1 MNLSRACEASS
12 PGTAGALLKKTGTLH
27 HMHEFTPDV
36 ESLAQEI
43 LDYSLIR
50 LKDNPPLDGPKS
62 VEELFAL
69 VGNTITA
76 AGLGGSSALKIFK
89 DVLAPACISTDHPR
103 YLAFIPSAPTEAA
116 NLFDLVVGASALYG
130 GSWLEGAGAVFAE
143 NQALRW
149 ISDLAGL
156 PESAGGVFVQ
166 GGTIGNLSALV
177 TARNHARTKF
187 SDVTRWAVACS
198 KEAHSSIKAA
208 ADVMDIELVKV
219 PTDAHGV
226 MQGSAVQEA
235 VAKYESTHAGHKV
248 FAVVATAGTTNL
260 GIIDDLHGIAD
271 YVHSRGIWFH
281 IDGAD
286 GLAAL
291 CSPAVRPKFDG
302 VERADSLIVDPHKWL
317 FAPFDACAL
326 IYREP
331 QLAKKAHL
339 QHAEYLDTL
348 NDDGEWNPSD
358 YAIQLTRRARGLPLW
373 FSLATHGTDAYAEAM
388 NKTMSVAQS
397 AAELIK
403 AHPRL
408 QLLVEPNLSIVAF
421 TRPGW
426 SAEQYQAWS
435 DKLLADQIGF
445 VTPSAHN
452 GQPILRFAIVNPWTQ
467 VSDIE
472 AILGT
477 L

>member
-1 MNLSRACEASS
+1 
-12 PGTAGALLKKTGTLH
+12 
-27 HMHEFTPDV
+27 MHEFTPDV
-36 ESLAQEI
+36 EALAQEI

-62 VEELFAL
+62 PEELYAL

-76 AGLGGSSALKIFK
+76 KGLGGSKALSLFK

-149 ISDLAGL
+149 ISDLAGM
-156 PESAGGVFVQ
+156 PQSAGGVFVQ

-177 TARNHARTKF
+177 AARSQARTLF
-187 SDVTRWAVACS
+187 TDVTRWVVACS
-198 KEAHSSIKAA
+198 GEAHSSIQSA
-208 ADVMDIELVKV
+208 ADVMDIEVLKV
-219 PTDAHGV
+219 ATDASGV
-226 MQGSAVQEA
+226 MQGVAAQQAIEEYEA
-235 VAKYESTHAGHKV
+235 THERHRI
-248 FAVVATAGTTNL
+248 FAIVATAGTTNL

-271 YVHSRGIWFH
+271 YANSRGIWFH
-281 IDGAD
+281 VDGAY

-291 CSPAVRPKFDG
+291 CSPEVKPKFSG
-302 VERADSLIVDPHKWL
+302 VEKADSLIVDPHKWL

-326 IYREP
+326 IYRNPE
-331 QLAKKAHL
+331 LAKKAHT

-348 NDDGEWNPSD
+348 NDESEWNPSD
-358 YAIQLTRRARGLPLW
+358 YAIQLTRRSRGLPLW

-388 NKTMSVAQS
+388 NKTMAVARS

-403 AHPRL
+403 SHPRL
-408 QLLVEPNLSIVAF
+408 ELLVEPNLSIVAF

-426 SAEQYQAWS
+426 SAPDYQAWS

-445 VTPSAHN
+445 VTPSSHR
-452 GQPILRFAIVNPWTQ
+452 GEPILRFAIVNPWTQ

-472 AILGT
+472 AILAT

>member
-1 MNLSRACEASS
+1 
-12 PGTAGALLKKTGTLH
+12 
-27 HMHEFTPDV
+27 MHEFTPDV
-36 ESLAQEI
+36 ESLAKEI

-69 VGNTITA
+69 VGNTITEG
-76 AGLGGSSALKIFK
+76 GLGGSNALKIFK

-177 TARNHARTKF
+177 TARNHARTTF
-187 SDVTRWAVACS
+187 SDITHWVVACS

-208 ADVMDIELVKV
+208 ADVMDIEILKV
-219 PTDAHGV
+219 PTDAEGV
-226 MQGSAVQEA
+226 MQGSAVKKA
-235 VAKYESTHAGHKV
+235 VEEYESTHAGHKV

-271 YVHSRGIWFH
+271 YAASRGIWFH
-281 IDGAD
+281 IDGAY

-302 VERADSLIVDPHKWL
+302 VEKADSLIVDPHKWL

-326 IYREP
+326 IYRKP

-388 NKTMSVAQS
+388 DKTMNVAQA

-408 QLLVEPNLSIVAF
+408 ELLVEPNLSIVAF

-426 SAEQYQAWS
+426 SVDEYQAWS
-435 DKLLADQIGF
+435 DKLLTDQIGF

-452 GQPILRFAIVNPWTQ
+452 GEPILRFAIVNPWTQ

-472 AILGT
+472 AILAT

>member
-1 MNLSRACEASS
+1 
-12 PGTAGALLKKTGTLH
+12 
-27 HMHEFTPDV
+27 MHEFTPDV
-36 ESLAQEI
+36 EALAQEI

-62 VEELFAL
+62 PEELYAL

-76 AGLGGSSALKIFK
+76 KGLGGSKALSLFK

-149 ISDLAGL
+149 ISDLAGM
-156 PESAGGVFVQ
+156 PQSAGGVFVQ

-177 TARNHARTKF
+177 AARSQARTLF
-187 SDVTRWAVACS
+187 TDVTRWVVACS
-198 KEAHSSIKAA
+198 GEAHSSIQSA
-208 ADVMDIELVKV
+208 ADVMDIEVLKV
-219 PTDAHGV
+219 ATDASGV
-226 MQGSAVQEA
+226 MQGVAAQKAIEEYEA
-235 VAKYESTHAGHKV
+235 THAGHRI
-248 FAVVATAGTTNL
+248 FAIVATAGTTNL

-271 YVHSRGIWFH
+271 YANSRGIWFH
-281 IDGAD
+281 VDGAY

-291 CSPAVRPKFDG
+291 CSPEVKPKFSG
-302 VERADSLIVDPHKWL
+302 VEKADSLIVDPHKWL

-326 IYREP
+326 IYRNPE
-331 QLAKKAHL
+331 LAKKAHT

-348 NDDGEWNPSD
+348 NDESEWNPSD
-358 YAIQLTRRARGLPLW
+358 YAIQLTRRSRGLPLW

-388 NKTMSVAQS
+388 NKTMAVARS
-397 AAELIK
+397 AAGLIK
-403 AHPRL
+403 SHPRL
-408 QLLVEPNLSIVAF
+408 ELLVEPNLSIVAF

-426 SAEQYQAWS
+426 SAPDYQVWS

-445 VTPSAHN
+445 VTPSSHR
-452 GQPILRFAIVNPWTQ
+452 GEPILRFAIVNPWTQ

-472 AILGT
+472 AILAT

>member
-1 MNLSRACEASS
+1 
-12 PGTAGALLKKTGTLH
+12 
-27 HMHEFTPDV
+27 MHEFTPEV
-36 ESLAQEI
+36 ESLAKEI

-69 VGNTITA
+69 VGNTITSN
-76 AGLGGSSALKIFK
+76 GLGGSAALSLFK

-177 TARNHARTKF
+177 AARHHARTLF
-187 SDVTRWAVACS
+187 TDVTRWVVACS
-198 KEAHSSIKAA
+198 GEAHSSIKSA
-208 ADVMDIELVKV
+208 ADVMDIELLKV
-219 PTDAHGV
+219 ATDRDGI
-226 MQGSAVQEA
+226 MQGAAAQSAIEA
-235 VAKYESTHAGHKV
+235 YESSHAGHRV
-248 FAVVATAGTTNL
+248 FAIVATAGTTNL

-271 YVHSRGIWFH
+271 YANSRGIWFH
-281 IDGAD
+281 VDGAY

-291 CSPAVRPKFDG
+291 CSPDVKPKFDG
-302 VERADSLIVDPHKWL
+302 VEKADSLIVDPHKWL

-326 IYREP
+326 IYRNP
-331 QLAKKAHL
+331 SLAKRAHL

-358 YAIQLTRRARGLPLW
+358 YAIQLTRRSRGLPLW

-388 NKTMSVAQS
+388 DKTMAVART
-397 AAELIK
+397 AADLIK

-408 QLLVEPNLSIVAF
+408 ELLVEPKLSIVAF

-426 SAEQYQAWS
+426 DAAEYQAWS

-472 AILGT
+472 AILAT